1 MSKLLDNNYVG
12 VEIEFEN
19 RAALKNTDTM
29 SKYWRFEED
38 GSLRNGGMEIVFR
51 EPFKGDTVKAALYNA
66 EEATAECLFTYRCGL
81 HVHIDCRDLTA
92 AQLRSFVMLYILFE
106 PILLPLCGE
115 GREESNFAVPV
126 GSNYAL
132 MAALG
137 GRMSIERL
145 AGIGRD
151 DFGRYSALNLQAY
164 ASYGSLEFRSM
175 QGTGDAKDIL
185 NWIEILLSIKDFA
198 RKRPKL
204 VELLRGASDN
214 APHELLGQ
222 VFEGDLVELMFQA
235 CGAQFHQRLIQ
246 GARNLQYVLHSR
258 KTASTNKLLAKLVP
272 PTVADVA
279 PEPKVAQI
287 AADDLVENAHGR
299 INGELL
305 DEHLRRVREWQVRYA
320 HEVPHLQQIR
330 DTRPDNAPGDDD
342 EFNMETF

>member
-1 MSKLLDNNYVG
+1 MSKLLDDNYVG

-19 RAALKNTDTM
+19 RGALKNTEAM
-29 SKYWRFEED
+29 SKYWRFEDD

-51 EPFKGDTVKAALYNA
+51 EPYKGDTVKAALYDA
-66 EEATAECLFTYRCGL
+66 EKGTAKCLFTYRCGL
-81 HVHIDCRDLTA
+81 HVHIDCRDLTT
-92 AQLRSFVMLYILFE
+92 AQLRSFVLLYILFE

-126 GSNYAL
+126 GSNSAL

-137 GRMSIERL
+137 GRVSIERL
-145 AGIGRD
+145 AGAGRD
-151 DFGRYSALNLQAY
+151 DYGRYSALNLQAY
-164 ASYGSLEFRSM
+164 ARYGSLEFRSM
-175 QGTGDAKDIL
+175 QGTGNAKDIL

-258 KTASTNKLLAKLVP
+258 KTASTNELLTKLVP
-272 PTVADVA
+272 PKGMASP
-279 PEPKVAQI
+279 PEPQAAQI
-287 AADDLVENAHGR
+287 AVEDLIENAQGR
-299 INGELL
+299 VVGDLEN
-305 DEHLRRVREWQVRYA
+305 HLRQVREWQVRYM
-320 HEVPHLQQIR
+320 EGMM
-330 DTRPDNAPGDDD
+330 RPNQEPVGPADDD
-342 EFNMETF
+342 EFNMEAF